1 MIFRACIA
9 AALSAFLMLLGPA
22 AAQADHGFSVS
33 KTQAGAGEE
42 VEFQISGTQA
52 GESYI
57 VKVDEEEVAS
67 GVDVEGNGVTETFNM
82 PDFGSSAKAVSV
94 EVDITPVGGDPNHR
108 GSRPMQYVVASS
120 GSGGQPAPQPV
131 PTKTVADPVPLNEPV
146 VDSTP
151 SNSGDKKSD
160 KGGKKEGSGKKP
172 DSNSNGTGGSGKP
185 TSNPTSDDSSSASPV
200 STPTAASGSSSSSGS
215 TPSKSPGFGAAIKNQ
230 VPPGPTGP
238 TAPVG
243 GAIATALS
251 PLSGLAE
258 PGTTGFPILLILL
271 FVILGALAV
280 TAGGPRLWQR
290 YEPELP
296 WGPKVDDDT
305 RLTALGRASAS
316 GAELQ
321 QTIAARKASRSTGR
335 SSNGAGSNGAG
346 EHSKTLTRH

>member
-1 MIFRACIA
+1 V
-9 AALSAFLMLLGPA
+9 LLGPA
-22 AAQADHGFSVS
+22 ATQADHGFSVS
-33 KTQAGAGEE
+33 KTQAAAGEE

-67 GVDVEGNGVTETFNM
+67 GVDAEGNGVTEKFKM
-82 PDFGSSAKAVSV
+82 PDFGSTSKAVSV
-94 EVDITPVGGDPNHR
+94 EVDITPLGGDPNHR

-120 GSGGQPAPQPV
+120 GGGQPPPV
-131 PTKTVADPVPLNEPV
+131 PAPIKTVADPVPVDQPV

-151 SNSGDKKSD
+151 SDSGDKKSD

-172 DSNSNGTGGSGKP
+172 DSNKNGTGGSDNS
-185 TSNPTSDDSSSASPV
+185 TSNPTSDDSSSATPV
-200 STPTAASGSSSSSGS
+200 STPTAASDSSSSSS
-215 TPSKSPGFGAAIKNQ
+215 SIPSETPGFGAAIKDQ

-280 TAGGPRLWQR
+280 TAAGPRLWQR

-321 QTIAARKASRSTGR
+321 QTIASRKASRSTGR
-335 SSNGAGSNGAG
+335 SSNGAMSNGAD
-346 EHSKTLTRH
+346 EHSKTLTPH